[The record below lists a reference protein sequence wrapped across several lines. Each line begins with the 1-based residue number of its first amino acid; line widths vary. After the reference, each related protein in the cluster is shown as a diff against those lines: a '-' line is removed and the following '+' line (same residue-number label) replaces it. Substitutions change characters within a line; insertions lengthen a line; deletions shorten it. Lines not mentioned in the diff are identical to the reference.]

1 MDPLTLR
8 LGLAR
13 DDLGL
18 VGTQVSS
25 SLVRHVC
32 LLPASSRVSQQPV
45 IAKRAASD
53 WRRTRGTL
61 KPCRASQRTL
71 EGWTTTCA
79 VHFLSKT
86 GLGRSIGSAGLRRRP
101 SSTQAGKAAAAN
113 SGRASK
119 GLTSAVE
126 TYRRHAI
133 AIAFMGGVGTET
145 LCDLLHEGGWRT
157 KRIERWWCEKER
169 R

>member
-1 MDPLTLR
+1 MAWLGPRCPPPWCAMCASCQRAQESSNNR
-8 LGLAR
+8 LSRSA
-13 DDLGL
+13 
-18 VGTQVSS
+18 
-25 SLVRHVC
+25 
-32 LLPASSRVSQQPV
+32 LPPTG
-45 IAKRAASD
+45 
-53 WRRTRGTL
+53 RRTRGTS

-79 VHFLSKT
+79 AHFQSKT
-86 GLGRSIGSAGLRRRP
+86 GLRRSIGSAGLRRRL
-101 SSTQAGKAAAAN
+101 SCTQAGKAAAAN

-145 LCDLLHEGGWRT
+145 LCDLLHERGWRT